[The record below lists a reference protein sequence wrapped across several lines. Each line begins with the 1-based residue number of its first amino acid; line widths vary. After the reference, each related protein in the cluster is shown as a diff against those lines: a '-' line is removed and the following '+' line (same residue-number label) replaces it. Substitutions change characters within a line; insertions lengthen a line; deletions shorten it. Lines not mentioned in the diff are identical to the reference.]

1 MRGGEGKSQSHDRR
15 CEVDLGI
22 GEKLEGGE
30 GRSFKRN
37 LNVSFLHFSSQSC
50 YEANYAWP
58 QIGFRP
64 SRKAGQIERGHEK
77 FDESRSVRKI
87 DFYSPLFRVHFLC
100 AVIFQRVAVFLFF
113 FLLFFLFPVHIL
125 EMETT
130 RQRNGVLFRVFFFF
144 FYFRFSWHGIRYF
157 PFSSTG
163 TNHACSRLDG
173 MVPFERTDSL
183 LETFRLVHF
192 AKGIENFDVTTSS
205 FFLFSLSPFDFCNRV
220 KKKFQLPV
228 HLEKSSLFIV
238 WMCE

>member
-1 MRGGEGKSQSHDRR
+1 M
-15 CEVDLGI
+15 
-22 GEKLEGGE
+22 EGGE

-113 FLLFFLFPVHIL
+113 FFFSSFFPCTYSKWKRRDRGTACCFVS
-125 EMETT
+125 
-130 RQRNGVLFRVFFFF
+130 FFFF

-173 MVPFERTDSL
+173 VVPFERTDSL

-228 HLEKSSLFIV
+228 HLEKSSLFVV